1 MKICF
6 FTENNYPGGM
16 DKYIY
21 TLINNWNGKEDVITL
36 YCNKGH
42 PGFDN
47 LASKVKAP
55 HQVLPIEIITPTWE
69 FINSIRAKRIM
80 PEFFL
85 KIISFLLKYS
95 QFPIYVIKL
104 KRFFDKSNFKQLLII
119 NGGYPGG
126 NCCRAASIAWYL
138 SKSKSSP
145 MACLSTLKRPAWY
158 AAPFEYVIDKILKKT
173 ISKFIFVS
181 KFVQSTLPERPQFLK
196 NKATIIYPAISTL
209 DSEGSKSTPNTKN
222 HTKTV
227 TNFLMLGTYEEHK
240 GHDLLFDSI
249 VKALNV
255 SDKIHF
261 NIAGHGTS
269 IEKEHIVKGINSRKL
284 SKHVRLMGFQPDPYS
299 LYRDCDVVVIP
310 SIAYDSISLVAVEAM
325 SLRKPIITT
334 NIGGLEELF
343 NLNPNIGLM
352 SKINPDHFS
361 QCLIKI
367 IENHEIRTTMGNNG
381 YNLFRKYFT
390 AEIFA
395 QSYYKNVI
403 E

>member
-21 TLINNWNGKEDVITL
+21 TLMNNWIGKDDVITL

-55 HQVLPIEIITPTWE
+55 HQVLPIGIITPTWE
-69 FINSIRAKRIM
+69 FIDSIRSKRIL
-80 PEFFL
+80 PEFLL
-85 KIISFLLKYS
+85 KIISFLLKYL
-95 QFPIYVIKL
+95 QFPIYIIKL
-104 KRFFDKSNFKQLLII
+104 KRFFDKSNFEQLLII

-126 NCCRAASIAWYL
+126 NSCRAASIAWYL
-138 SKSKSSP
+138 SKRKSSP
-145 MACLSTLKRPAWY
+145 MACLSTVKASRKITII
-158 AAPFEYVIDKILKKT
+158 FEYVIDKILKRT

-196 NKATIIYPAISTL
+196 NKATIIYPSISSL
-209 DSEGSKSTPNTKN
+209 DFEESKSISNKKN
-222 HTKTV
+222 HPKTI
-227 TNFLMLGTYEEHK
+227 TNFLMLATYEKHK

-249 VKALNV
+249 VKVLNV
-255 SDKIHF
+255 SDKFHF
-261 NIAGHGTS
+261 KIAGHGTS
-269 IEKEHIVKGINSRKL
+269 ADKEHIVKGINSRKL
-284 SKHVRLMGFQPDPYS
+284 SKYVSLMDFQSNPLS
-299 LYRDCDVVVIP
+299 LYNDCDVVVIP

-343 NLNPNIGLM
+343 NLNPHIGLM
-352 SKINPDHFS
+352 SKIDPEHFS
-361 QCLIKI
+361 KCLIKI

-381 YNLFRKYFT
+381 YNLFREYFT

-395 QSYYKNVI
+395 QKFYKNVI

>member
-21 TLINNWNGKEDVITL
+21 TLINNWTGKDDVITL

-42 PGFDN
+42 PGFDH
-47 LASKVKAP
+47 LASKVHGP
-55 HQVLPIEIITPTWE
+55 HQVLPIGIITPTWE
-69 FINSIRAKRIM
+69 FINSIRAKRMM
-80 PEFFL
+80 PEFLL
-85 KIISFLLKYS
+85 KLISFLLKYL
-95 QFPIYVIKL
+95 QFPIYIIKL
-104 KRFFDKSNFKQLLII
+104 KKFFDKSNFEQLLII

-126 NCCRAASIAWYL
+126 NSCRAASIAWYL
-138 SKSKSSP
+138 SKKKSSP
-145 MACLSTLKRPAWY
+145 MACLSTVKASRKISII
-158 AAPFEYVIDKILKKT
+158 FEYVIDKILKKT

-181 KFVQSTLPERPQFLK
+181 KFVQSTLPQRPQFLK
-196 NKATIIYPAISTL
+196 NKATVIYPAISNL
-209 DSEGSKSTPNTKN
+209 DSRGLKSIPNKKN
-222 HTKTV
+222 HTKNV
-227 TNFLMLGTYEEHK
+227 TNFLMLATYEEHK

-249 VKALNV
+249 VKVLKV

-261 NIAGHGTS
+261 NIAGHGT
-269 IEKEHIVKGINSRKL
+269 IPEKEHIVKGIDSRKL
-284 SKHVRLMGFQPDPYS
+284 SKYVRLMDFQPDPYS

-310 SIAYDSISLVAVEAM
+310 SIRYDSISLVAIEAM
-325 SLRKPIITT
+325 SFRKPIITT

-343 NLNPNIGLM
+343 KLNPNIGLI

-361 QCLIKI
+361 KCLIKI

-390 AEIFA
+390 AENFA
-395 QSYYKNVI
+395 QSYYKNVM